1 MDCVA
6 FAIEKSS
13 HLGRFL
19 RGQLLP
25 WHTPPWQKFGRAN
38 AFQIKVLSSQLAEW
52 KDNLSI
58 LSKPDKAFP
67 RERKWLCEYHS
78 AWPSLG
84 TLKYSLFEVEFFSR
98 LCDAT
103 PRCCGYL
110 MMTKSSLSK
119 IPQSENFS
127 WETMLTKLWNLQK
140 KATIKMLWTIHI
152 LFRRGSGFRI
162 INTFHCLPSYS

>member
-84 TLKYSLFEVEFFSR
+84 TLKYSLFWRWNSFQ
-98 LCDAT
+98 
-103 PRCCGYL
+103 GYV
-110 MMTKSSLSK
+110 T
-119 IPQSENFS
+119 QHQDVAV
-127 WETMLTKLWNLQK
+127 T
-140 KATIKMLWTIHI
+140 
-152 LFRRGSGFRI
+152 
-162 INTFHCLPSYS
+162 